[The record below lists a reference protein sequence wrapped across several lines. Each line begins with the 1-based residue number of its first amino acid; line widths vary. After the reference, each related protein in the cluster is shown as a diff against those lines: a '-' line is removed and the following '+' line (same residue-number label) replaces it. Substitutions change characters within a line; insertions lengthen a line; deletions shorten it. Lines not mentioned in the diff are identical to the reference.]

1 MFHRRDLTACMEISA
16 RRCSNCWSAT
26 RWRNSTAAPC
36 RLSMLGSHASV
47 GAAHLC
53 RKAAEGLAVSTTPS
67 STTRPGGGVD
77 CNRSAMTGF
86 AQRMVEPQV
95 SYARSCQCLRAAI
108 PSGCWQLGRLASRY
122 GAPTAEQRTLCSR
135 KTCARYGAARPLM
148 SRRVTPKRHPSDSR
162 SYLLPS
168 TSFPHAPA
176 SKLLADGQRRR
187 TEPPEPRMRRRFFGG
202 VSCGQHLVQLL

>member
-135 KTCARYGAARPLM
+135 KTCARYAAVRPQM
-148 SRRVTPKRHPSDSR
+148 SRSATPKRHPSDSQAR
-162 SYLLPS
+162 LLPPMS
-168 TSFPHAPA
+168 CPLAPVSMLSA
-176 SKLLADGQRRR
+176 GDQRRR
-187 TEPPEPRMRRRFFGG
+187 REPPAPRKR
-202 VSCGQHLVQLL
+202 